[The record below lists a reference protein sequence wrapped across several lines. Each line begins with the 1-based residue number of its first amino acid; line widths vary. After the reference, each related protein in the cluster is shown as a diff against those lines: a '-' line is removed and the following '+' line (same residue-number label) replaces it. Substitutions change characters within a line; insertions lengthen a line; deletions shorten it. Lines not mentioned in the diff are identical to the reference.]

1 MGLEPQLVER
11 VLAKLG
17 LRQRPAL
24 DLTGLN
30 TLYAAFSERVPFDNV
45 RKRIWF
51 AGSRET
57 PLPGGD
63 PTDFF
68 ESWLR
73 HGTGGTCW
81 PINGGMYA
89 LARALGFDARRIVGS
104 VVVEG
109 YPQGANHG
117 SVLVKVDGIDYVVDA
132 WLASFKVL
140 PLLPGKL
147 SSTGEGIHDIRAVP
161 RNGGF
166 EILSY
171 TGWNR
176 EQPLPF
182 RPEPEYDPIHDS
194 FFLGRYD
201 RTRSVGFFNDSLFI
215 CRHFRD
221 SILTVGRSNKV
232 LVDADGNLTKTALN
246 ESERRAVLV
255 EEFGLSEEIVKSIP
269 PDVAGGAVPPGL

>member
-51 AGSRET
+51 AGSQET

-166 EILSY
+166 EIISY

-201 RTRSVGFFNDSLFI
+201 RTRSVGFVNDSLFI

-232 LVDADGNLTKTALN
+232 LVDAEGNLTKTALN

-269 PDVAGGAVPPGL
+269 PDVAGGAAPPGL